1 VAYVHRAVG
10 ACGGDALV
18 KLKQGMAQPRKLAGR
33 LGLAV
38 IIVVLLSTFSELSE
52 AKGPATVEGFEV
64 GTMAG
69 KLQGVPRVSGGA
81 EFLGIPYAQPPVGE
95 LRWREPLPAK
105 PWGGVR
111 DATHFGSPCAQPVL
125 GDWNKHDAA
134 GGMEDCLYLNVITP
148 VWPPKKELPVMFW
161 IHGGS
166 NTGGTA
172 SGRLYKDGTLVNHG
186 VLLVTVN
193 YRLGVFGFLAH
204 PELSKETP
212 RHASGNYGLMDQ
224 IAALHWVRANISRF
238 GGDPSNITV
247 FGQSAGAE
255 DTSLLMA
262 SPLAHGF
269 FQRAITQSGSAMIGQ
284 LPRLAAAE
292 KQGINLAGSLHAPIN
307 GSAIAYMRGLTEQ
320 QVLDGILKTDP
331 DGEESFE
338 PNIDGYV
345 LTRRPL
351 ETFEEGQQAGVPL
364 LIGTTTKEFTF
375 DGTTADARK
384 MIRETTGAS
393 TDRALALYG
402 LDGDGD
408 GKSDPLYGS
417 AADQW
422 FADLLFRCPAT
433 TQAMWQT
440 AAKRPVYQYE
450 LQHAIPGQEKQ
461 GAIHSTDLPYVFG
474 FYPGTGNLA
483 GSYGPLD
490 NDITSLIETYW
501 TNFAK
506 KGNPNGFGIPSWPEF
521 GETQAYIEITQ
532 AGKVV
537 QKTALRQKQCELF
550 RDVLKQRS
558 TVPH

>member
-1 VAYVHRAVG
+1 MKVEHG
-10 ACGGDALV
+10 E
-18 KLKQGMAQPRKLAGR
+18 AQPRKFAAM

-38 IIVVLLSTFSELSE
+38 LIVVLLTTFSEFSE
-52 AKGPATVEGFEV
+52 AKGTAAVEGIEV
-64 GTMAG
+64 STMAG
-69 KLQGVPRVSGGA
+69 KLQGVPRLSGGA
-81 EFLGIPYAQPPVGE
+81 EFLGVPYAQPPLGE
-95 LRWREPLPAK
+95 LRWREPLPVK

-111 DATHFGSPCAQPVL
+111 DATHFGAPCAQPVL

-148 VWPPKKELPVMFW
+148 VWPPKKVLPVMFW

-172 SGRLYKDGTLVNHG
+172 SGRLYKDGTLINHG

-262 SPLAHGF
+262 SPLTRGF
-269 FQRAITQSGSAMIGQ
+269 FQRAITQSGSAMIGPMPTLTEAQ
-284 LPRLAAAE
+284 N
-292 KQGINLAGSLHAPIN
+292 QGVNLAGSLHAPVN
-307 GSAIAYMRGLTEQ
+307 GSAIAFMRGLTTQ
-320 QVLDGILKTDP
+320 QLIDGIPKSEVEGLE
-331 DGEESFE
+331 GFV

-345 LTRRPL
+345 IPRKPL
-351 ETFEEGQQAGVPL
+351 EVFEEGQQAGVPL

-375 DGTTADARK
+375 DGTPDDARK

-393 TDRALALYG
+393 ADRALALYG
-402 LDGDGD
+402 LDAAGD
-408 GKSDPLYGS
+408 GKKDPLYGS
-417 AADQW
+417 ASDQW

-440 AAKRPVYQYE
+440 ATKHSVYQYE

-461 GAIHSTDLPYVFG
+461 GAIHSTDLPFVFG
-474 FYPGTGNLA
+474 FYPATGNL
-483 GSYGPLD
+483 GGTYGPLD
-490 NDITSLIETYW
+490 NDITALIETYW

-506 KGNPNGFGIPSWPEF
+506 KGNPNGFGVPSWPEF
-521 GETQAYIEITQ
+521 GDTQAYIEITQ

-537 QKTALRQKQCELF
+537 QKTELRKKQCELF
-550 RDVLKQRS
+550 RDVLKQRQ
-558 TVPH
+558 TVAH